1 MIHRSP
7 EEAIANEYFAQ
18 ANGTVAFLLVSLG
31 YSALQSAHPEPFA
44 WFSLF
49 VSLIWLFSIGGP
61 YRVILKYYLPKGA
74 SVARHVSI
82 VWRLKTFIIS
92 LGFILAIA
100 LGMTVDD
107 MYLFLGYSAT

>member
-1 MIHRSP
+1 MIYHSP
-7 EEAIANEYFAQ
+7 EEAIAAEYFSQ
-18 ANGTVAFLLVSLG
+18 ANGAVAFLLISLG
-31 YSALQSAHPEPFA
+31 YSALQMDHPEPFA

-61 YRVILKYYLPKGA
+61 YRSILKYYLPKGT
-74 SVARHVSI
+74 SVARHISI

-92 LGFILAIA
+92 LGFILAVA

-107 MYLFLGYSAT
+107 MYLFLGYKVS